1 MHSKEVELSWTC
13 CYLQVLANTLGALH
27 EFAYS
32 KRNLLTLKDDR
43 VIPVVV
49 RTLSIT
55 ESAVLVN
62 ATRLLAVCAKERS
75 CRRLVSIFSHVVLQA
90 ILAKVLRHAGAF
102 WKIRLN
108 QYFEIAFEMWS
119 CTSKYNCYK
128 NMLFVPYRSSL
139 NIVGKMY
146 VTGPNWNEF
155 PSTDL

>member
-62 ATRLLAVCAKERS
+62 ATMLLAVCAKERS
-75 CRRLVSIFSHVVLQA
+75 CRRLVSIFSHVVLQV
-90 ILAKVLRHAGAF
+90 ILARVLRHAGAF
-102 WKIRLN
+102 WN
-108 QYFEIAFEMWS
+108 FEIAFEMWS

-128 NMLFVPYRSSL
+128 KMLFVPYRSSL